1 MMKRPT
7 SQRSWRQSL
16 AQGAASAASGTLGR
30 VVFPVRARFS
40 GRKILSPAKAGSG
53 IIPSTKPRA
62 ARRFTSLRFACPG
75 LNSAAGYAGLSLVL
89 LSLTVACGR
98 KEATKKAEVTN
109 QPPSTTQDYP
119 NLTAQARL
127 LEDAL
132 GRKDYGKVID
142 LTYPKVIEFAGGRE
156 KMLTETTREVESME
170 AEGVKILS
178 SSCGTPSQFVS
189 DAGGIYAVIPVVS
202 KVKATDGVF
211 QTEGSL
217 IGISTDGGQNW
228 TFVDAT
234 GKDQTELKKILPN
247 LDKFNLPPEKAPVK
261 LATN

>member
-1 MMKRPT
+1 M
-7 SQRSWRQSL
+7 
-16 AQGAASAASGTLGR
+16 
-30 VVFPVRARFS
+30 
-40 GRKILSPAKAGSG
+40 
-53 IIPSTKPRA
+53 
-62 ARRFTSLRFACPG
+62 LRFNRRSCISIG
-75 LNSAAGYAGLSLVL
+75 VL
-89 LSLTVACGR
+89 LILISVAC
-98 KEATKKAEVTN
+98 KSAPKAQT
-109 QPPSTTQDYP
+109 QTPSASPPSTTDYP
-119 NLTAQARL
+119 NLTAQAKQ
-127 LEDAL
+127 LEEAL

-156 KMLTETTREVESME
+156 KMLSETTREVESME

-178 SSCGTPSQFVS
+178 SSCGTPSQFVN

-211 QTEGSL
+211 QTEGVL

-234 GKDQTELKKILPN
+234 GKDQTELKKVLPN

-261 LATN
+261 VATN